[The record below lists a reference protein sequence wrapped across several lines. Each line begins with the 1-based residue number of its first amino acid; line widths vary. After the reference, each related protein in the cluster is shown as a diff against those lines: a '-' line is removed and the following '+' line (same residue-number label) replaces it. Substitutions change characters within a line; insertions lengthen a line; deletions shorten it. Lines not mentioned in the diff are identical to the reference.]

1 MDTCVQPNPG
11 GLVLEG
17 KSEALDGGVEG
28 EGHHHEHRP
37 NKVRAIRNTSSGNV
51 SSMKHI
57 ACTSQIHSIS
67 VSMFVDVLV

>member
-28 EGHHHEHRP
+28 ESHHHEHRP
-37 NKVRAIRNTSSGNV
+37 GARSGQSEGGESPLVMIISSILP
-51 SSMKHI
+51 K
-57 ACTSQIHSIS
+57 
-67 VSMFVDVLV
+67 